1 MGNVALNVDNA
12 NVFIVTAPSGA
23 GKTSLVS
30 RLIAEVDHLAVS
42 VSHTTR
48 SMRPGDVDGK
58 DYHFV
63 ERSEFEQMISDKLF
77 LEYADVFGNY
87 YGSSIPAIESCIS
100 EGNDVILEIDWQG
113 AEQAREHLAGTVSIF
128 ILPPSKEVLLARLRG
143 RGTDSEEVIA
153 HRTTE
158 AVEEMRHHHEADFL
172 LINDDFEQTLQEFK
186 SIIISQRAAMARR
199 KAANADLI
207 ASLIA

>member
-1 MGNVALNVDNA
+1 MNIDNA
-12 NVFIVTAPSGA
+12 NIYIVTAPSGA

-30 RLIAEVDHLAVS
+30 RLINEVENLAVS

-48 SMRPGDVDGK
+48 PLRPGDVDGK

-63 ERSEFEQMISDKLF
+63 DRQVFEQMIANDLF

-87 YGSSIPAIESCIS
+87 YGSSIPAIETCIAA
-100 EGNDVILEIDWQG
+100 GNDVILEIDWQG
-113 AEQAREHLAGTVSIF
+113 AEQARQRLEGTVSIF
-128 ILPPSKEVLLARLRG
+128 ILPPSREALLARLRG

-158 AVEEMRHHHEADFL
+158 AVEEMRHHHCADFL
-172 LINDDFEQTLQEFK
+172 LINDDFENTLQEFK
-186 SIIISQRAAMARR
+186 AIIISRRAAMARR